1 MEESLFRNRVTVIEG
16 LALLQ
21 NSDNDGTTFTFKAT
35 VTGIRERST
44 WFYMACPKCNKA
56 HIIVKGIPWCNGC
69 DKRVR
74 NPVARY
80 KLELKVTDKTTT
92 DQLLNHSSTM

>member
-35 VTGIRERST
+35 VTGIRERS
-44 WFYMACPKCNKA
+44 KCNY
-56 HIIVKGIPWCNGC
+56 G
-69 DKRVR
+69 RV
-74 NPVARY
+74 PI
-80 KLELKVTDKTTT
+80 
-92 DQLLNHSSTM
+92 MP